1 MSYAQADDTSNLKS
15 PPGKDVPWLIVHA
28 NNRKSVVLAPTWFA
42 AREIG
47 MRHFSC
53 EAHELTAD
61 PAPSPLLPYIIE
73 EKKINAL
80 RVPCKLCIK
89 ERDTETKRRYER
101 EKRDRSKKAAS
112 NKRGLE
118 LKKFRAATEATDK
131 LYPSHFV
138 RNS

>member
-61 PAPSPLLPYIIE
+61 PAPSPLLPHIIE
-73 EKKINAL
+73 EKEKVNAL
-80 RVPCKLCIK
+80 RVPLKLRRTSK
-89 ERDTETKRRYER
+89 AKR
-101 EKRDRSKKAAS
+101 
-112 NKRGLE
+112 
-118 LKKFRAATEATDK
+118 
-131 LYPSHFV
+131 
-138 RNS
+138 